1 MEGDII
7 LLRQNKRTLSL
18 REYFTTPQKDLQMPT
33 FTLGTLGL
41 KQPAQG
47 KLKLYSFAPFRKQ
60 NGQEKR
66 ILTILS
72 KLVFLLQE
80 LPSLSETKTRQVVGK
95 ENCFNCYFHTS
106 EYMKYHIFHLRRKT
120 ALIRSG
126 NCFRQNLERTVGV
139 GGF

>member
-1 MEGDII
+1 MFMEGDII

-80 LPSLSETKTRQVVGK
+80 LPSLSETKTRQVVGN
-95 ENCFNCYFHTS
+95 ENCFNCYFQVVLCQS
-106 EYMKYHIFHLRRKT
+106 RDQ
-120 ALIRSG
+120 RSAHRYLVKVLSFPARA
-126 NCFRQNLERTVGV
+126 CF
-139 GGF
+139 